1 MLSALRRS
9 GNENKQA
16 CLVPAKSS
24 SYCQAFNVK
33 LLYGEIASPKKSQ
46 VKLKGV
52 VSVWVT
58 VGMEAVG
65 IDGSGIEEVVCCD
78 DVASGEGV

>member
-46 VKLKGV
+46 VKLKGQIKMIHAQGDLATLKCHIKAQNQE
-52 VSVWVT
+52 SRS
-58 VGMEAVG
+58 MNN
-65 IDGSGIEEVVCCD
+65 
-78 DVASGEGV
+78 